1 VIAALPDRRLDL
13 QALRRGYRSQDARV
27 RTQTIRAFP
36 PVVVAAQSGVDGSGL
51 GTLGFNVAIDL
62 PFFDRNQGNIELAST
77 TQEQLY
83 DEYLSRVQ
91 SARFEVANALV
102 NLTSI
107 GEQVALLEGYVPSL
121 QTLVQ
126 LASQEV
132 GRGNV
137 SLIDMYDLRV
147 RLLTVRLALAQLQ
160 QNQFELG
167 VTLDI
172 AAGVLL
178 ADVAPPRTTLT
189 EATAPT
195 GAGAPPEPTTATR
208 IDGSAP

>member
-1 VIAALPDRRLDL
+1 M
-13 QALRRGYRSQDARV
+13 S
-27 RTQTIRAFP
+27 
-36 PVVVAAQSGVDGSGL
+36 
-51 GTLGFNVAIDL
+51 IDL

-77 TQEQLY
+77 TQAQLY
-83 DEYLSRVQ
+83 DAYLARVQ
-91 SARFEVANALV
+91 SARFEVAHALA
-102 NLTSI
+102 NLTSV
-107 GEQVALLEGYVPSL
+107 GEQVALLQGYVPSL
-121 QTLVQ
+121 TRLLE

-147 RLLTVRLALAQLQ
+147 RLLTVQLALAELQ

-178 ADVAPPRTTLT
+178 ADAP
-189 EATAPT
+189 AP
-195 GAGAPPEPTTATR
+195 E
-208 IDGSAP
+208 GSAGSAGTHAPEGSVL